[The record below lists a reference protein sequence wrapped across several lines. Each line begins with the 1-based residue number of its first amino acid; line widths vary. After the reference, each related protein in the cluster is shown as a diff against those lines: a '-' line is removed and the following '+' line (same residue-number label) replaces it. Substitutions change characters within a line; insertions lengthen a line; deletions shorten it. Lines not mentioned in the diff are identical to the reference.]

1 VGSSEERRTVAA
13 DTEAERVTA
22 IGYVRGDAAQIDGEL
37 RRQAETIERL
47 CARRGWDLVSLVRE
61 LGPAKGRP
69 LKRPGL
75 GGAMQRL
82 AVGDATCLVVTDL
95 RVLCRS
101 VGELGDVLD
110 ALGRTSGRLV
120 SLEPPVDSATRAG
133 QVAMRILVAVSD
145 WERTRTLERS
155 RRGLAAAREQGATQ
169 PTIQPEL
176 KRQIARMR
184 GAGMTLQAIVD
195 VLNAEGVPTVRGGA
209 TWRPSSVQAAIG
221 YRRPS

>member
-1 VGSSEERRTVAA
+1 V
-13 DTEAERVTA
+13 RVTA
-22 IGYVRGDAAQIDGEL
+22 IGYVQGEPADQV
-37 RRQAETIERL
+37 RQMERIERL
-47 CARRGWDLVSLVRE
+47 CDRRGWELVSVVRE
-61 LGPAKGRP
+61 YPSAKGRP

-75 GGAMQRL
+75 GGALQRIV
-82 AVGDATCLVVTDL
+82 VGDADCLVVTDL

-101 VGELGDVLD
+101 VGELGGVLETLER
-110 ALGRTSGRLV
+110 ASARLV
-120 SLEPPVDSATRAG
+120 ALEPPVDSATQAG
-133 QVAMRILVAVSD
+133 RVAVRILAAVSE

-155 RRGLAAAREQGATQ
+155 RRGLAAARAKGTGQ
-169 PTIQPEL
+169 PTIDPHL

-195 VLNAEGVPTVRGGA
+195 VLNEEGVPTVRGGV

>member
-1 VGSSEERRTVAA
+1 VGSMDRRTGAA
-13 DTEAERVTA
+13 DTDKQRVMA
-22 IGYVRGDAAQIDGEL
+22 IGYVRGAATHLDDDL

-47 CARRGWDLVSLVRE
+47 CLRHGWELVSLVHE
-61 LGPAKGRP
+61 LGPAKSRP
-69 LKRPGL
+69 LNRPGL

-82 AVGDATCLVVTDL
+82 MAGDATCLVVSDL

-101 VGELGDVLD
+101 VGELGGVLD
-110 ALGRTSGRLV
+110 ALERARARLV
-120 SLEPPVDSATRAG
+120 ALEPPVDTATQAG
-133 QVAMRILVAVSD
+133 RVAVRILAAVSE
-145 WERTRTLERS
+145 WERSRTLERS
-155 RRGLAAAREQGATQ
+155 SRGLAAARAKG
-169 PTIQPEL
+169 PTIDPRL

-195 VLNAEGVPTVRGGA
+195 VLNEEGVPTVRGGA

>member
-1 VGSSEERRTVAA
+1 VGSADCRTGAA
-13 DTEAERVTA
+13 DTELQRVTA
-22 IGYVRGDAAQIDGEL
+22 IGYVVGDL
-37 RRQAETIERL
+37 RRQCETIDRL
-47 CARRGWDLVSLVRE
+47 CARRGWELVSLVHD
-61 LGPAKGRP
+61 LGPAKGRA

-75 GGAMQRL
+75 SGVLQRL
-82 AVGDATCLVVTDL
+82 LVGDATCLVVTDL

-101 VGELGDVLD
+101 VGELGGILRALERAD
-110 ALGRTSGRLV
+110 ARLV
-120 SLEPPVDSATRAG
+120 ALDPPVDTATQAG
-133 QVAMRILVAVSD
+133 RVAVRILSAVSE

-155 RRGLAAAREQGATQ
+155 RRGLAAAREKGAVQ
-169 PTIQPEL
+169 PAIDPGL